1 MIVVGRKRS
10 PENTERRNAAI
21 AMKLKGLPWPA
32 VANKYYNGNR
42 GNCWADIHEAVE
54 TEQRA
59 IVMDAVAEVTA
70 IVERH
75 DAAIAQ
81 LTAIAEADHPLV
93 DNGHVVRNGIPA
105 RDRKEIEE
113 LIERNGGEVTKDIV
127 KMLMGEP
134 VLDDAVNVQARKEI
148 RAHDAE
154 RAKLLGLNKPIKA
167 EVTQTHV
174 TYEVVG
180 VDPSRLD

>member
-1 MIVVGRKRS
+1 MAGRRRT
-10 PENTERRNAAI
+10 PESKERQSLAI
-21 AMKLKGLPWPA
+21 AMKLKGLPWSA

-42 GNCWADIHEAVE
+42 GTAWADIHEEVE
-54 TEQRA
+54 RIQGE
-59 IVMDAVAEVTA
+59 IVMDAKAEVTA

-81 LTAIAEADHPLV
+81 LTEIAEADHPLV

-127 KMLMGEP
+127 KMLMGTP
-134 VLDDAVNVQARKEI
+134 VFDDAVNVQARKEI